1 LPPFTNHKI
10 KVLPGDSIYLFS
22 DGFPDQFGGPKGK
35 KFKYNQLKKVLLDNQ
50 HVSVRSN
57 AKTLEEVLKDWQGDL
72 EQVDD
77 ILIIGFKIS

>member
-1 LPPFTNHKI
+1 M
-10 KVLPGDSIYLFS
+10 LPGDSIYLFS